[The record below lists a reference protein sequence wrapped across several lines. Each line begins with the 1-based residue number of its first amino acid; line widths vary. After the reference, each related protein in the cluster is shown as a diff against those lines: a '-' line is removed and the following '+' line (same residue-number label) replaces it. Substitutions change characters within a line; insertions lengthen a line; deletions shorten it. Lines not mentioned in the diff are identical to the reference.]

1 MPSLSASLAAAAL
14 AGVLALASSAGPAL
28 VAAAVVL
35 VQVVLAL
42 GGMRALGVPAVRAS
56 AWVAVL
62 AGIVAA
68 AWTYQSD
75 HPGLTPLLGVLG
87 PALVVAIV
95 LQLLRRDDRHDLTV
109 ALAVSL
115 TVVALT
121 ALPVLWLA
129 LRLAPEGEHS
139 VGLALLGV
147 GVVCLGEALPV
158 SRAVRRFLGV
168 IAAAAGAAGV
178 VTLVDGFSDVV
189 PAVSAVVVATFAGVL
204 AAVAFAVVDRLAE
217 ESTDDEVRSA
227 VTVPDDTTPAAT
239 VAGVPRGALEALAAG
254 GAERGADGRGIPAA
268 ALLPLRVA
276 MPFVA
281 AAPAAYVLGRIFVG

>member
-62 AGIVAA
+62 AGIGAA
-68 AWTYQSD
+68 AWTYQAD
-75 HPGLTPLLGVLG
+75 HPGLTPLLGVVG

-109 ALAVSL
+109 ALAVSV

-129 LRLAPEGEHS
+129 LRFAPEGEHS

-168 IAAAAGAAGV
+168 IAAAAAAAAV

-227 VTVPDDTTPAAT
+227 VTVPDDTTPAST
-239 VAGVPRGALEALAAG
+239 VAGVPRGALEALAAD

-268 ALLPLRVA
+268 ALMPLRVA